1 MWAWC
6 HSQAFDFS
14 VWELWGALMH
24 GGRAVIVP
32 WEVVRSPAELWNL
45 VRREQVTILNQ
56 TPSAFYEFADAERED
71 HSPGP
76 DSVLRMVVFGGEALD
91 PGRLRGWF
99 PGERSNSPIL
109 VNMYGITETTVH
121 VSYLELTA
129 RAGDGGRSPIGI
141 PIGNTRVFVLGSGLV
156 PVPIGAAGELYVAG
170 FGVGRGY
177 VGRAGLTA
185 ERFVACPF
193 GEIGRAHV

>member
-1 MWAWC
+1 MGLVSFAGLRLLG
-6 HSQAFDFS
+6 
-14 VWELWGALMH
+14 VGVVGALTH

-99 PGERSNSPIL
+99 PGERPNSPIL

-129 RAGDGGRSPIGI
+129 RAGTGVEVRSGFLSVTRGSSCWGRHWCRCDRCCGRVVCRRVRGGPRIC
-141 PIGNTRVFVLGSGLV
+141 
-156 PVPIGAAGELYVAG
+156 E
-170 FGVGRGY
+170 
-177 VGRAGLTA
+177 
-185 ERFVACPF
+185 
-193 GEIGRAHV
+193 

>member
-14 VWELWGALMH
+14 VWELWGALVH
-24 GGRAVIVP
+24 GGRVVIVP
-32 WEVVRSPAELWNL
+32 WDVVRSPAELWNL

-56 TPSAFYEFADAERED
+56 TPSAFYEFADAERRD
-71 HSPGP
+71 HSRGP

-91 PGRLRGWF
+91 PGRLRDWL
-99 PGERSNSPIL
+99 PGERPNTPVL

-129 RAGDGGRSPIGI
+129 GVGDGGRSPIGT
-141 PIGNTRVFVLGSGLV
+141 PIGNARIYVLGPGLV
-156 PVPIGAAGELYVAG
+156 PVRSERRGSCTSPGSGSAEDMWE
-170 FGVGRGY
+170 GRG
-177 VGRAGLTA
+177 
-185 ERFVACPF
+185 
-193 GEIGRAHV
+193 